1 MSAFCWQTS
10 KFWIVVSDASG
21 MTFRPYRHSTEES
34 AFTEA
39 ARLSKGSSE
48 AFYVLE
54 AKGACKRVDVITRR
68 FDGTSDD
75 IPF

>member
-1 MSAFCWQTS
+1 MGKFAGQTS
-10 KFWIVVSDASG
+10 KFWIVVSDETG
-21 MTFRPYRHSTEES
+21 MSHMPYRHATEES

-39 ARLSKGSSE
+39 ERLSRSGSG

-54 AKGACKRVDVITRR
+54 AKGACKRMDVITKK
-68 FDGTSDD
+68 FNGDTDD